1 VHYDGAMTRSK
12 LITLAIALV
21 IAVVSYLGNSPVADR
36 VASSP
41 GSTQLAGGS
50 LATIAEASLPVQ
62 ARQTLTLI
70 RQGGPFPYQKDGTI
84 FQNREK
90 RLPLKDRGYYREY
103 TVDTPGL
110 SHRGARR
117 IVAGGPKTKPVVL
130 YYTQDH
136 YESFRL
142 IVEDDR

>member
-1 VHYDGAMTRSK
+1 MGPMTRK
-12 LITLAIALV
+12 RLITLVVAL
-21 IAVVSYLGNSPVADR
+21 AVAAVSYLGNNQVGEQRAPTTKSSQSQRGSADA
-36 VASSP
+36 V
-41 GSTQLAGGS
+41 
-50 LATIAEASLPVQ
+50 AEASLPPQ

-70 RQGGPFPYQKDGTI
+70 RQGGSFPYQKDGTV

-90 RLPLKDRGYYREY
+90 RLPPKKRGYYREY
-103 TVDTPGL
+103 TVETPGL

-117 IVAGGPKTKPVVL
+117 IVTGGQKKAPSQF